1 MDETEK
7 TLLQQIREKEQ
18 EFAGKLGVI
27 QKETDAAIA
36 SAREEAESLI
46 CTADSAAKK
55 EAEQRYWEGKA
66 KIEAE
71 VAELRRSAVAE
82 REAAAARG
90 KKNLPRAAGTIA
102 GFVTM
107 E

>member
-18 EFAGKLGVI
+18 EFAGKLEVVK
-27 QKETDAAIA
+27 KETDAAIA
-36 SAREEAESLI
+36 SAQAEAESLI
-46 CTADSAAKK
+46 CTADSAVKK
-55 EAEQRYWEGKA
+55 EAEQLYWEEKG
-66 KIEAE
+66 KIESE
-71 VAELRRSAVAE
+71 VAELRRSSIAE

-90 KKNLPRAAGTIA
+90 KENLPKAAGRIA
-102 GFVTM
+102 GLVTM

>member
-18 EFAGKLGVI
+18 EFAGKLEVI
-27 QKETDAAIA
+27 KKETDAAIA
-36 SAREEAESLI
+36 SAQADAESLI

-55 EAEQRYWEGKA
+55 EAEQLYWEEKG

-71 VAELRRSAVAE
+71 VADLRRTAVAE
-82 REAAAARG
+82 REAAADRG
-90 KKNLPRAAGTIA
+90 KKNLPRAVERIA
-102 GFVTM
+102 GLVTR